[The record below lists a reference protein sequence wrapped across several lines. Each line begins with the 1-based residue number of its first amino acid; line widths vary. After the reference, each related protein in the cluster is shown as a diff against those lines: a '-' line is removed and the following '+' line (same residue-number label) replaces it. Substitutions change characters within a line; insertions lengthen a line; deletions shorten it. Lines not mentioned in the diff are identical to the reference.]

1 MPPQPGIAMPQVI
14 QPKNRAG
21 RPTEEVETEM
31 ETELIQHLDRLHT
44 TARGAARI
52 RKNLATD
59 TDDVVEWCKTAIAS
73 PDAVIRRGGKNWY
86 VCVRGCTLTVN
97 ASSYTIITAHR
108 TK

>member
-1 MPPQPGIAMPQVI
+1 MPPQPGIAMPESQDH
-14 QPKNRAG
+14 RAG
-21 RPTEEVETEM
+21 RPPKEVETEM
-31 ETELIQHLDRLHT
+31 ETELIRHLGRLHT

-59 TDDVVEWCKTAIAS
+59 TDDVIEWCKTAIAS
-73 PDAVIRRGGKNWY
+73 PDAVIRRGGKNGY

-97 ASSYTIITAHR
+97 ATSYTIITAHR